1 MKKPRKIQPLLDE
14 LRKIPNVSLACER
27 VGISRNTFY
36 RWMQED
42 AALKKEIDE
51 AHELGIDSIND
62 LAESKLVQ
70 HINNGSI
77 QAIKYWLGNNK
88 NNYRLPRPPIPLEMP
103 SGNITFNFK
112 AIEKSFGRMKKK
124 LQDEKKVSESE
135 KPSEHLE

>member
-1 MKKPRKIQPLLDE
+1 MKKNRKVQSLLDE
-14 LRKIPNVSLACER
+14 LRKVPNVSVVCER

-42 AALKKEIDE
+42 AAFKKEVDE

-70 HINNGSI
+70 LINGGSI

-88 NNYRLPRPPIPLEMP
+88 SNYRLPRTPEPREAPRGDI
-103 SGNITFNFK
+103 IFNF
-112 AIEKSFGRMKKK
+112 SRMKPR
-124 LQDEKKVSESE
+124 
-135 KPSEHLE
+135 KPKAADGEVLPTS